1 MLLLLCLFAFVA
13 GLSNAAPVARI
24 VDTHLP
30 GGIRIVNDLVVID
43 EFHPFVKGVID
54 RAVEPYYQII
64 DHRFGKAKS
73 LPITKAIE
81 FFPVQLRKYF
91 YATYPNIFFAKREPF
106 IEPVVLEGLVR
117 EYVIA
122 RLERRVELAA
132 SEAQVGKILGDVGT
146 GLGVASTVAGFAG
159 PEALPVAYG
168 ASVLGGVA
176 SGVGQIL
183 QGNTAAGVADLA
195 LAPVPLGTFK
205 TVASG
210 INTVAQN
217 LPTIISVVKNPQ
229 AAITSVENTAT
240 NALNTAKSVAST
252 AVTAIKNE
260 GSSLENEAKS
270 VLSSIF

>member
-1 MLLLLCLFAFVA
+1 
-13 GLSNAAPVARI
+13 
-24 VDTHLP
+24 
-30 GGIRIVNDLVVID
+30 
-43 EFHPFVKGVID
+43 
-54 RAVEPYYQII
+54 
-64 DHRFGKAKS
+64 
-73 LPITKAIE
+73 
-81 FFPVQLRKYF
+81 
-91 YATYPNIFFAKREPF
+91 
-106 IEPVVLEGLVR
+106 VVLEGLVR

-205 TVASG
+205 TVVSG

-217 LPTIISVVKNPQ
+217 LPTIISVAKNPQ
-229 AAITSVENTAT
+229 AAITTVKNDATSAVNTV
-240 NALNTAKSVAST
+240 KSTVSTVKAAVSNEASS
-252 AVTAIKNE
+252 I
-260 GSSLENEAKS
+260 SNEAKS
-270 VLSSIF
+270 LFKSIF